1 MEFTYS
7 YVWDLVYH
15 MLAHLPV
22 NNPSNLYSEEYIAK
36 IREAKGGQFEDIT
49 ESMGQLA
56 EYYNAHFDR
65 LMMVNFLPFGCQNMD
80 ALKYMVE
87 QYPYFTAEDKKGFL
101 TPFLELL
108 QKENLFYKVYWKDM
122 YDRSEK
128 ARVQLE
134 AYLTKEWGKYK
145 VLGSYF
151 HKDRAI
157 VGISYSMTCNGRG
170 IYVGDD
176 VFAAVVPFAEE
187 EKEYKRMFLQLLHE
201 YTHGFTDVMLQQN
214 ISMEDGT
221 HGFSENVVIV
231 FDYYLI
237 KALCPEDLE
246 AYLLFLSPEA
256 ENGGPIM
263 TEEIL
268 LSVFELPAQ
277 WHERLQQLVKDIC
290 ALSMLNDP
298 PKMVHRSTK

>member
-1 MEFTYS
+1 MKVEFTYS
-7 YVWDLVYH
+7 YVLDLVYH
-15 MLAHLPV
+15 MLAHMQV
-22 NNPSNLYSEEYIAK
+22 NNASDLYSEEYIAK
-36 IREAKGGQFEDIT
+36 MKKAKGGQFEDIT

-56 EYYNAHFDR
+56 EYYNAHFER
-65 LMMVNFLPFGCQNMD
+65 LAMVNFLPYGCPELD
-80 ALKYMVE
+80 ALKYMIE
-87 QYPYFTAEDKKGFL
+87 QYPNFTAEDRESFL
-101 TPFLELL
+101 DPFMEIL
-108 QKENLFYKVYWKDM
+108 QKESLFYESYWKAL
-122 YDRSEK
+122 YDQREE
-128 ARVQLE
+128 ARANLE

-157 VGISYSMTCNGRG
+157 AGISYSMTCNGRG
-170 IYVGDD
+170 LGHNDAFLAI
-176 VFAAVVPFAEE
+176 VPFVEE
-187 EKEYKRMFLQLLHE
+187 EKAYKRTFLQLLHE
-201 YTHGFTDVMLQQN
+201 YTHGFTDAMLQQN

-221 HGFSENVVIV
+221 HGFSENVVMV

-246 AYLLFLSPEA
+246 EYLRFLSPEA
-256 ENGGPIM
+256 DNGGSIM

-290 ALSMLNDP
+290 SLSI
-298 PKMVHRSTK
+298 